1 MTSAATADLAL
12 AGRVAGPPRP
22 LRVLVAARAAAYLGE
37 ADRRGGAVCAVVD
50 HGGVAVPDALVLPPH
65 RSWTAVL
72 ASHVRGGRPVLLGGG
87 LLSCG
92 PHEVRVRV
100 AADSRVAVPDHA
112 TGTPRALAAR
122 ALDRLALRPL
132 PTDPHAVAAHRW
144 TGDRATPEAL
154 CVDAPALLGRGP
166 GLTPSG
172 DDLCAGALLVHRL
185 LGTRGTDEAVATL
198 LERAEGR
205 TTTPSVLLLR
215 AAGEGRAAAPVRR
228 AVEALLADH
237 VELGELEA
245 ALDGLLALG
254 HTSGADLAAGLRAGL
269 TAVAAPPA
277 AGPTHERT
285 TPLPSTERNCA

>member
-65 RSWTAVL
+65 RAWTAVL

-87 LLSCG
+87 RLVCG

-100 AADSRVAVPDHA
+100 AADSRVA
-112 TGTPRALAAR
+112 GPRAGAPRADVAVR

-132 PTDPHAVAAHRW
+132 VTDPDAVTAHRW
-144 TGDRATPEAL
+144 TGGRATPAAL
-154 CVDAPALLGRGP
+154 ATDAPVLLGRGP

-172 DDLCAGALLVHRL
+172 DDLCAGALLVHRV
-185 LGTRGTDEAVATL
+185 LGTPGTDAAVAAL

-228 AVEALLADH
+228 AVEALLADD
-237 VELGELEA
+237 VERAELEA

-269 TAVAAPPA
+269 AAVAA
-277 AGPTHERT
+277 HERT